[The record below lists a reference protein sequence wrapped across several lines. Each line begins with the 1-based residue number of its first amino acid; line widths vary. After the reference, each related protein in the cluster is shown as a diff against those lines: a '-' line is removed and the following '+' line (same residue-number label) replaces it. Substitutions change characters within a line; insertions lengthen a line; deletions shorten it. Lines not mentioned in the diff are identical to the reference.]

1 MVQFS
6 DQVVMLNVIWL
17 FEDCVE
23 VSSGLIHYLID
34 SMQCEMSSHD
44 AIFVHDEGHTD
55 WNVVSQ

>member
-34 SMQCEMSSHD
+34 SMQYEMSSQKTD
-44 AIFVHDEGHTD
+44 FFFVHDEGHTD
-55 WNVVSQ
+55 

>member
-34 SMQCEMSSHD
+34 SMQCEMSSQETD
-44 AIFVHDEGHTD
+44 FFFVHDEGHTD
-55 WNVVSQ
+55 

>member
-34 SMQCEMSSHD
+34 SMQCEMSSQETG
-44 AIFVHDEGHTD
+44 FLYMTKVTQTEML
-55 WNVVSQ
+55 

>member
-23 VSSGLIHYLID
+23 VSSGLIPYLID
-34 SMQCEMSSHD
+34 SMQYEMSSQK
-44 AIFVHDEGHTD
+44 TD
-55 WNVVSQ
+55 FFLYMTKVTQTEML

>member
-23 VSSGLIHYLID
+23 VSSGLIHYQID
-34 SMQCEMSSHD
+34 SMQCEMSSQETV
-44 AIFVHDEGHTD
+44 FFLYMTKVTQTEML
-55 WNVVSQ
+55 